1 MVVDVSS
8 SSLSTSWCWVLLL
21 WFLFCFCR
29 GELKLFELKSV
40 AVFVIEFS
48 ADQVSQLY
56 AGTEGFSFLGCW
68 FVLDN

>member
-1 MVVDVSS
+1 
-8 SSLSTSWCWVLLL
+8 VLLL